1 MKKKK
6 GFYNAIK
13 DDMIILINVG
23 TNNNMYYNIVWLT
36 NEDLGVGI
44 RSF

>member
-1 MKKKK
+1 MKKK
-6 GFYNAIK
+6 GFYTAIK